1 MVVLVLLAAA
11 IRVCEASQSVSRLRP
26 HSKVQKAIKPLK
38 TAVDSKSVNLSERG
52 GVATS
57 SSAISTT
64 AFLGCLTMAVVEKV
78 VKRVLKELNVQFPPM
93 LGGCIALFVS
103 LLLMEKI
110 SPAAAEASFSFLK
123 PGADLVAKWFSML
136 FVPGLV
142 LLPLSPSIGSNMEV
156 RNAFS
161 VALITFPVV
170 PSVDPQR
177 CGYVTY

>member
-1 MVVLVLLAAA
+1 
-11 IRVCEASQSVSRLRP
+11 
-26 HSKVQKAIKPLK
+26 
-38 TAVDSKSVNLSERG
+38 
-52 GVATS
+52 
-57 SSAISTT
+57 
-64 AFLGCLTMAVVEKV
+64 MAVVEKV

-156 RNAFS
+156 RNAFIT

-177 CGYVTY
+177 CWYVTY